1 MHEMLRCLLVF
12 PAGRWHA
19 CPECGPRLGLL
30 GQCGASCDGWS
41 GDSRT
46 SHLCA
51 GDSGVCAVN
60 HAVRHARICA
70 WGDLATRQIAW
81 NGRYA
86 HRRNKFKDAAF
97 LQVLGFLYSKYGS
110 ILRLRSCACCW
121 VFFDRFRTARRAR
134 VLHVGAYVSPE
145 ALCVLPLL
153 GRLSSESPCSSSKL
167 GSSCPPCPSS
177 LPSLASKEF
186 RCDPC
191 IHACV
196 WSPFLRWSGEARFR
210 AGRRARAV
218 HACGLAANRRYRAC
232 ERIRDCGTTMG
243 RFRESQSLR
252 LCSRPCS
259 SS

>member
-1 MHEMLRCLLVF
+1 MRT
-12 PAGRWHA
+12 GGTSSKTQR
-19 CPECGPRLGLL
+19 
-30 GQCGASCDGWS
+30 SCK
-41 GDSRT
+41 
-46 SHLCA
+46 
-51 GDSGVCAVN
+51 
-60 HAVRHARICA
+60 
-70 WGDLATRQIAW
+70 
-81 NGRYA
+81 Y
-86 HRRNKFKDAAF
+86 
-97 LQVLGFLYSKYGS
+97 LGFCTTNTVS

-196 WSPFLRWSGEARFR
+196 WSPFLRRSGKARFR